1 LKHVER
7 FGNYWNSLILEQ
19 KLAFGEKLDKAVVA
33 YYADVPLLSFN
44 HAANINVSEREI
56 DSLISEVS
64 EFFESKG
71 VPFACFM
78 ISPSTR
84 PKSLTSILLKQ
95 GFKVRMELSM
105 MAFEETGFEERM
117 NPQVSVRVVTE
128 RDSNLFTELMFSIF
142 EMPSELMNGFNRLI
156 LQRIRKGLKCYIG
169 SIDDE
174 PVGTCGLFS
183 SAKVGEIYAVGTLK
197 DHRGRGIGTTLTL
210 HAIRDSIKDGNDIH
224 VIRAEKGGYPEG
236 LYKRMGFKIDH
247 TISFIV
253 KSFK

>member
-1 LKHVER
+1 M
-7 FGNYWNSLILEQ
+7 ILEQ
-19 KLAFGEKLDKAVVA
+19 KLALGEQLDNAVVA
-33 YYADVPLLSFN
+33 YYADVPLLTFN
-44 HAANINVSEREI
+44 HAATINVSEGKI
-56 DSLISEVS
+56 DSLVREVS
-64 EFFESKG
+64 DFFESKG

-84 PKSLTSILLKQ
+84 PNSLTSILLKQ
-95 GFKVRMELSM
+95 GFKVGVELSM
-105 MAFEETGFEERM
+105 MTFEETGFEERM
-117 NPQVSVRVVTE
+117 NPQVSVRVVAE
-128 RDSNLFTELMFSIF
+128 RDSYLFTELMFSIF
-142 EMPSELMNGFNRLI
+142 EMPSELMDGFNRLI

-197 DHRGRGIGTTLTL
+197 DHRGGGIGTTLTL
-210 HAIRDSIKDGNDIH
+210 HAIRDSIKEGNDIH
-224 VIRAEKGGYPEG
+224 VIRAEKAGYPEG
-236 LYKRMGFKIDH
+236 LYRRMGFKIDH